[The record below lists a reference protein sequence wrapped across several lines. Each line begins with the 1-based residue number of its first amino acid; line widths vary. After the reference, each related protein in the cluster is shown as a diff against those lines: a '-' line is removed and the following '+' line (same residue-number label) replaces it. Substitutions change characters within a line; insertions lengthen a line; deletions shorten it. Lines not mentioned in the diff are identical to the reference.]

1 MRQGRDFGHDWSL
14 PHSLRAD
21 VNGWCSCHDIS
32 CRSNSLFW
40 HCINHWKRS
49 ENTLSWHSVKLG
61 LLLVLLLDI
70 SSACLSLTLC
80 YVITGWLFFLQ
91 SWKIL
96 ITNTSAL
103 LVGQNKF
110 YWTVVGNVLYMS
122 GTQISIVLIVLAH
135 SLQQKSYQLSFNAFC
150 WVCIWYF
157 FFKFSLPVI
166 IWS

>member
-21 VNGWCSCHDIS
+21 VNGWCSCHDNS

-70 SSACLSLTLC
+70 SSACRSLLCHNGMVVLSP
-80 YVITGWLFFLQ
+80 IM
-91 SWKIL
+91 WKIL
-96 ITNTSAL
+96 ITNTCAL

-135 SLQQKSYQLSFNAFC
+135 SLQQKSYQFSFNAFC

-157 FFKFSLPVI
+157 F
-166 IWS
+166 

>member
-1 MRQGRDFGHDWSL
+1 MRQGRDFGHDWRL
-14 PHSLRAD
+14 PHSFGAD
-21 VNGWCSCHDIS
+21 VNGWCSCHDNS
-32 CRSNSLFW
+32 CRSNSLVW
-40 HCINHWKRS
+40 HCINRWKRS

-70 SSACLSLTLC
+70 SSVCRSLLCHNEMVVLSP
-80 YVITGWLFFLQ
+80 IM
-91 SWKIL
+91 WKIL

-135 SLQQKSYQLSFNAFC
+135 SLQQKSYQFSFNAFC

-157 FFKFSLPVI
+157 F
-166 IWS
+166 